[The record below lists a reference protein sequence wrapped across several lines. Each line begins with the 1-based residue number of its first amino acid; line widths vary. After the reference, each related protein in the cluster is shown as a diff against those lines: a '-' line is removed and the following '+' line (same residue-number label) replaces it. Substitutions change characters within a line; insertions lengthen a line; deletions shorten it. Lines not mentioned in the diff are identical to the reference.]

1 MVDRIWVKA
10 NTVAIGTTTISF
22 RCRKPKSTVVIIM
35 RQIMRVTIPIHIKNV
50 HELRKSMG
58 YKRKTE
64 QNVTVMTRQYPI
76 TKVLRWRV
84 TDA

>member
-1 MVDRIWVKA
+1 MVDHSWVKA
-10 NTVAIGTTTISF
+10 NTVAIGTTMILF
-22 RCRKPKSTVVIIM
+22 RCRKPKSMVVIIM

-76 TKVLRWRV
+76 TKVLHWRV